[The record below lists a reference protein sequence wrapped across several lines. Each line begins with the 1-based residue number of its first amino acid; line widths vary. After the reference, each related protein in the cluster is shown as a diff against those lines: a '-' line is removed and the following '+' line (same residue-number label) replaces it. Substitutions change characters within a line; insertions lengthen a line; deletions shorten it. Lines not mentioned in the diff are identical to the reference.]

1 MWRAFEGTRRA
12 RTGDS
17 APSSRDVDRLSLPDR
32 KLTRALVRPTAQVV
46 PGVMPTR
53 LLPLPVTDATPAHR
67 DARVTEQR
75 NPRSAAIDLASPLDI
90 VDIITAEDAGIAPAV
105 AAQREAPAR
114 AIGAAEQ
121 ALRSGGRIVYAG
133 AGTSGRLGVL
143 DASEIPPTFGAD
155 FGLVVGLIAGGPAAL
170 LRAQEGAED
179 SPEGGARDLE
189 AIALT
194 ANDFFVG
201 IAASGTTPYVHGAL
215 RHAKRVGATTAMIAC
230 TALPSAILDAID
242 IPIVIVVGPEVV
254 TGSTRMKSGTAT
266 KLALNIISTGA
277 MIRVGKTFGNLMVD
291 LRATNAKLV
300 DRSERIV
307 AEVCGVSRDDAHQ
320 LLQRADGVVKR
331 AIVMHLLAVD
341 AAAADEALTQADGVI
356 RRAVAVAPPPVPTG
370 AS

>member
-1 MWRAFEGTRRA
+1 MTADIPAF
-12 RTGDS
+12 
-17 APSSRDVDRLSLPDR
+17 
-32 KLTRALVRPTAQVV
+32 
-46 PGVMPTR
+46 
-53 LLPLPVTDATPAHR
+53 R

-75 NPRSAAIDLASPLDI
+75 NPRSVTIDLASPLEI
-90 VDIITAEDAGIAPAV
+90 VDIITAEDAGVVPAV
-105 AAQREAPAR
+105 ASQRDALAR
-114 AIGAAEQ
+114 AVAAAER
-121 ALRSGGRIVYAG
+121 ALRAGGRIIYAG

-179 SPEGGARDLE
+179 SPDGGARDLD
-189 AIALT
+189 AIEIS

-215 RHAKRVGATTAMIAC
+215 RRAKAVGATTGMIAC
-230 TALPSAILDAID
+230 TPLPPAILDAID

-277 MIRVGKTFGNLMVD
+277 MIRIGKTYGNLMVD
-291 LRATNAKLV
+291 LRATNAKLI

-307 AEVCGVSRDDAHQ
+307 AEVCSVPREVART
-320 LLQRADGVVKR
+320 LLTAADGVVKR
-331 AIVMHLLAVD
+331 AIVMFLMHLD
-341 AAAADEALTQADGVI
+341 AAGADAALDDAHGVI
-356 RRAVAVAPPPVPTG
+356 RRAVHVAPPAIAEGVD
-370 AS
+370 